1 MFSKSDRTVS
11 LGVTQESPDIKTE
24 PEEPH
29 AAGASQGEGALSS
42 RRWAPLSHSSKK
54 NALVLP
60 GGARPSPQV
69 PALSREGKTRD
80 WQMAAALLTA
90 WSQMPVTFEDV
101 ALYLSREEW
110 GRLDHAQQNFYR
122 GTHTGAKPHKCPV
135 CSKCFTH
142 SSALVSHQR
151 THTGV
156 KPYPCPECGKC
167 FSQRSNLIA
176 HNRTHTGEKP
186 YHCLEC
192 GKSFSHS
199 SRLSAHQ
206 RTHRGVRPY
215 SCPLC
220 GKSYS
225 HSSNL
230 IAHKRTHTGE
240 KPYHCLECG
249 KSFSH
254 STRLAAHQRT
264 HRGIRPHTCPLCGKS
279 FSRRANLHRHE
290 KIHSTGPKAVA
301 TLVQGAAGDS
311 RVAPSLVPT

>member
-1 MFSKSDRTVS
+1 VPGQKHPCQEMFSKSDRTVS

-60 GGARPSPQV
+60 GGGEQGGDEQGEV

-90 WSQMPVTFEDV
+90 WSQ
-101 ALYLSREEW
+101 
-110 GRLDHAQQNFYR
+110 

-311 RVAPSLVPT
+311 RVAPSL